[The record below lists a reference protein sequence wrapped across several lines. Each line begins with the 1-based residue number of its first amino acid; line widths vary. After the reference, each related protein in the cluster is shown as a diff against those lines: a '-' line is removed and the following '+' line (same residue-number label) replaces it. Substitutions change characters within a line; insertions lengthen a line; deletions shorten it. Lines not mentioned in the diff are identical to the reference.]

1 VCTVRTLQHY
11 SCLIYYWQWNN
22 KVLHKVTS
30 SQLGLFK
37 LMCGLIMY
45 WVFFYMPCQWIFSY
59 CMLIVNISGEKN
71 SVNLQLFTRYYNST
85 INQCMQRLNQCIQ
98 LIACVSP
105 QGGGPGSDSEDIADR
120 FNGKGLLNVPFD
132 GSCYSSRKNKCNLSL

>member
-1 VCTVRTLQHY
+1 
-11 SCLIYYWQWNN
+11 
-22 KVLHKVTS
+22 
-30 SQLGLFK
+30 
-37 LMCGLIMY
+37 
-45 WVFFYMPCQWIFSY
+45 
-59 CMLIVNISGEKN
+59 MLILNIGGEKN
-71 SVNLQLFTRYYNST
+71 TVNLQLFTRYYNST

-132 GSCYSSRKNKCNLSL
+132 GSCYSSRKNKCSLSS